1 MQGIALEKIMI
12 DISSVN
18 IPMKCLVIATA
29 DLAHSNAKLCSNLIK
44 LTDLVVFESI
54 APVGVCLVSWPF

>member
-1 MQGIALEKIMI
+1 MI